1 MTIDTDK
8 ILIHLDGFIIVEDG
22 DESPEDISYNK
33 IVTSDELDEFYEIAE
48 ANARSYLGV
57 DDSIELNDAIITFVY
72 MWAAGLIYKKYVIRE
87 NDLID
92 EDQTIG
98 YGDNLIINAK
108 VGLKPYKVY
117 SFTVW

>member
-8 ILIHLDGFIIVEDG
+8 ILIHLDGFVIVEDG

-33 IVTSDELDEFYEIAE
+33 IVTSDELEEFYEIAE
-48 ANARSYLGV
+48 VNARSYLGV

-92 EDQTIG
+92 EDQTI
-98 YGDNLIINAK
+98 NH
-108 VGLKPYKVY
+108 
-117 SFTVW
+117 

>member
-8 ILIHLDGFIIVEDG
+8 ILIHLDGFIIVNEGEDPP
-22 DESPEDISYNK
+22 SDISYNK
-33 IVTSDELDEFYEIAE
+33 IVTSNELEEFYGIAE
-48 ANARSYLGV
+48 ANARSYLGFN
-57 DDSIELNDAIITFVY
+57 DTIELTEAIISFVY

-92 EDQTIG
+92 EDTTIG

-108 VGLKPYKVY
+108 VGLKPYKAY

>member
-1 MTIDTDK
+1 MTIDTYK
-8 ILIHLDGFIIVEDG
+8 ILIHLDGFIIVTEGEDPP
-22 DESPEDISYNK
+22 SDISYNK
-33 IVTSDELDEFYEIAE
+33 IVTSDELEEFYEIAE
-48 ANARSYLGV
+48 ANARSYLGFK
-57 DDSIELNDAIITFVY
+57 DTIELSEAIITFVY

-92 EDQTIG
+92 EDTTIG

-108 VGLKPYKVY
+108 VGLKPYKAY